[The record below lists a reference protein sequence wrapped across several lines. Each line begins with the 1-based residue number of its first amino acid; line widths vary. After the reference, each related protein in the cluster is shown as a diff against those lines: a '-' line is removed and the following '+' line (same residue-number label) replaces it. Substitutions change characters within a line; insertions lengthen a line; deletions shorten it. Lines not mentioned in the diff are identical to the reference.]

1 MTDPNRL
8 RSHKQRRQPV
18 TLKPSHALAFPLRQ
32 RREADMEGGM
42 VWLGI
47 IAGILGLSG
56 LGFLFAAWAKA
67 RRKPR

>member
-1 MTDPNRL
+1 
-8 RSHKQRRQPV
+8 
-18 TLKPSHALAFPLRQ
+18 
-32 RREADMEGGM
+32 MEGGM